1 MTDDDTDAA
10 IAELLTE
17 AAVLASA
24 ATAKLAETCRLA
36 ERAKGN
42 ALRVVGQPGLGA
54 FCNPVADQRGLLA
67 LALERVNCRRS
78 MLRPSTLT
86 FCQSE

>member
-24 ATAKLAETCRLA
+24 ATAKLAEACRLA

-42 ALRVVGQPGLGA
+42 AVRVVGQ
-54 FCNPVADQRGLLA
+54 
-67 LALERVNCRRS
+67 
-78 MLRPSTLT
+78 
-86 FCQSE
+86 SEICEY

>member
-24 ATAKLAETCRLA
+24 ATTKLAEACRLA

-42 ALRVVGQPGLGA
+42 AVRVGVSLKFA
-54 FCNPVADQRGLLA
+54 SID
-67 LALERVNCRRS
+67 
-78 MLRPSTLT
+78 
-86 FCQSE
+86 